1 MLHAVMMYMHILR
14 KRFSEAGL
22 CDVLIQSG
30 TIAERSI
37 DKADKVIEMTLNKDT
52 KIPVNHDVCISFVFV
67 SSVKHKNLFIGGCA
81 GFSTNINAVKR
92 WEINA
97 VYTAN
102 IQTIFHKLLNCDVLK
117 YKHPDLNPSRIKKD
131 QDPVDN
137 ILGILETTFIDS
149 LSPLSLMCILAGV
162 VTNEK
167 VTKDT
172 LLPETLVEAVMRKF
186 LDIGLGEQR
195 APFFRSN

>member
-1 MLHAVMMYMHILR
+1 MNY
-14 KRFSEAGL
+14 
-22 CDVLIQSG
+22 
-30 TIAERSI
+30 
-37 DKADKVIEMTLNKDT
+37 
-52 KIPVNHDVCISFVFV
+52 
-67 SSVKHKNLFIGGCA
+67 
-81 GFSTNINAVKR
+81 
-92 WEINA
+92 
-97 VYTAN
+97 
-102 IQTIFHKLLNCDVLK
+102 DVLK
-117 YKHPDLNPSRIKKD
+117 YKHPDLNPSRITKD

-149 LSPLSLMCILAGV
+149 LSPLSLICILAGV

-172 LLPETLVEAVMRKF
+172 LLPEILVEAVMRKF